1 MLEEDLLMYC
11 HSCPQFMLIIMS
23 YKWEIILPS
32 SLPACAKSYL
42 RIDYFAM
49 SCRSTFITVFHSS
62 CEVPVQATADQT
74 APRPPRRRGELR
86 LKLFDCHINVISS
99 IVKRQMLLCF
109 MHFYRARFCNSSQY
123 CAPQFFSLAFS
134 SSAASNICILKHCF
148 WAVSVAMHMLSQLV
162 FPVFRTHQR
171 SQQTMTENSE

>member
-1 MLEEDLLMYC
+1 MLEEDILMYC

-109 MHFYRARFCNSSQY
+109 MLFYRARFCSSSQY
-123 CAPQFFSLAFS
+123 CAPQFFFFGVFKFS
-134 SSAASNICILKHCF
+134 GFKHLHTQALFLGCLGCHAHAQSTCISCL
-148 WAVSVAMHMLSQLV
+148 
-162 FPVFRTHQR
+162 
-171 SQQTMTENSE
+171 